1 MEPSI
6 IFVDDEINVLNGLRR
21 SLYASQF
28 KWKASFIQSGVE
40 ALNVLKSE
48 RCDIIISDIKMPG
61 IDGSEL
67 LRIVKKNYP
76 QVVRFALSG
85 FHKEDLAI
93 QSSNIFHQYFAKP
106 FEWNLLR
113 EKIEPVMILK
123 ELIVNNRT
131 IELINSGDVVPA
143 LPEIYYKLERELNS
157 EDISIHRIVN
167 IISKDIALTA
177 KILHLANSA
186 YFGTVAQ
193 ITNLHQAVTM
203 LGINIIKSL
212 VLYINIFNFVNKNPR
227 IKDYIEELW
236 SHSILVA
243 SLSKQIM
250 EFFTKDRVKSERAY
264 IAGILHDIGKII
276 QLSLL
281 LRIGKENLY
290 PMEES
295 ESKDLL
301 GATHS
306 ELGAYLLSL
315 WGLPKEIV
323 EGVLLHHTAPVI
335 ESNNISIHS
344 AVQLANSLA
353 DLKYEDPYVID
364 AMNSNELVWEL
375 IESIKNGRDADM
387 NMSNTGGL

>member
-6 IFVDDEINVLNGLRR
+6 IFVDDEINVLNGLKR
-21 SLYASQF
+21 SLYAAQF
-28 KWKASFIQSGVE
+28 KWRASFIQSGLE

-61 IDGSEL
+61 MDGTEL
-67 LRIVKKNYP
+67 LKIVKKNYP
-76 QVVRFALSG
+76 HIVRFALSG
-85 FHKEDLAI
+85 FNEEELAI
-93 QSSNIFHQYFAKP
+93 QSSNTVHQYFAKP
-106 FEWNLLR
+106 CNWDLLR
-113 EKIEPVMILK
+113 EKIEPVMVLK
-123 ELIVNNRT
+123 ELIVNQKT

-157 EDISIHRIVN
+157 EEISIHRIVN
-167 IISKDIALTA
+167 IISKDMALTA

-186 YFGTVAQ
+186 YYGTFTQ
-193 ITNLHQAVTM
+193 ITSLHQAVTM

-236 SHSILVA
+236 THSILVA

-250 EFFTKDRVKSERAY
+250 EFFTKDRAKSEKAY

-276 QLSLL
+276 QLSIL
-281 LRIGKENLY
+281 LRLGKENIY
-290 PMEES
+290 PIDES
-295 ESKDLL
+295 ESKELL
-301 GATHS
+301 GATHC

-323 EGVLLHHTAPVI
+323 EGVLLHHTASVI

-353 DLKYEDPYVID
+353 DLKYEDPYVLD

-375 IESIKNGRDADM
+375 IESIKNGQGTDTIM
-387 NMSNTGGL
+387 GNTG